1 MPEAFPGAPTPVADL
16 TPDDVARLR
25 LVSQRLVTPPRVGG
39 ADEGAGLPA
48 DPAAAVAHLLAVQGQ
63 DLPASLVAVA
73 SRTPARDA
81 AAVRAALDDGAVVRT
96 WPMRGTLHL
105 LAATDAAWTTRLLG
119 PRAARA
125 ASKRWLEMGLDD
137 AAFDRASAVAAELL
151 ADGPASRD
159 ALGEAWTAAGFEPGT
174 ATTYRLLNGLAT
186 RGELVLGPT
195 SPLGSGPSIGPSSA
209 AAGRFEQ
216 LVALAS
222 TWLPE
227 GSRPGDPSS
236 DDDVLL
242 AELAGR
248 YAAGHGPVSVAD
260 LVRWTYQTTGVA
272 KAALG
277 AAAARG
283 RLVTVTCEGRTLVGG
298 LELAGLVADLDAVR
312 ERTAGVLP
320 LAAFDEVVLGYADRS
335 ATLDPAHEVLVVPGG
350 NGVFRPVVLAD
361 GRAVGTWSRTGRHR
375 DHLSLEPFGE
385 LAPGVLDAAHEAFAQ
400 LPVPA

>member
-1 MPEAFPGAPTPVADL
+1 MPEAFPAVPAPVADL

-25 LVSQRLVTPPRVGG
+25 LVSQRLVAPPGPGG
-39 ADEGAGLPA
+39 GAGLPE

-73 SRTPARDA
+73 SRTPERDA
-81 AAVRAALDDGAVVRT
+81 DAVRAALDDGAVVRT

-105 LAATDAAWTTRLLG
+105 LAAQDAAWMTRLLG

-125 ASKRWLEMGLDD
+125 ASKRWLDAGLDD
-137 AAFDRASAVAAELL
+137 AAFDRASAVAAERL
-151 ADGPASRD
+151 AGGPASRD

-195 SPLGSGPSIGPSSA
+195 QGTGGPG
-209 AAGRFEQ
+209 GRFEQ

-227 GSRPGDPSS
+227 GSRPGDYAS
-236 DDDVLL
+236 DDPDDVLL
-242 AELAGR
+242 ADLAGR

-260 LVRWTYQTTGVA
+260 LVRWTYQTAGVA
-272 KAALG
+272 KGALA

-298 LELAGLVADLDAVR
+298 PELAGLVADLDAVR
-312 ERTAGVLP
+312 ERTAEVLL

-335 ATLDPAHEVLVVPGG
+335 AVLDPAHEVLVVPGG
-350 NGVFRPVVLAD
+350 NGVFRPVVVAD
-361 GRAVGTWSRTGRHR
+361 GRAVGTWARTGRHR
-375 DHLSLEPFGE
+375 DQLAVEPFGD
-385 LAPGVLDAAHEAFAQ
+385 LAPGVLDAAHEAFSR
-400 LPVPA
+400 LPLPE

>member
-1 MPEAFPGAPTPVADL
+1 MPEAFPGVPAPVADL

-25 LVSQRLVTPPRVGG
+25 LVSQRLVAPPGPGG
-39 ADEGAGLPA
+39 GAGLPA
-48 DPAAAVAHLLAVQGQ
+48 DPAAAVTHLLAVQGQ
-63 DLPASLVAVA
+63 DLPAALVAVA

-105 LAATDAAWTTRLLG
+105 LAAQDAAWMTRLLG

-125 ASKRWLEMGLDD
+125 ASKRWLDAGLDD
-137 AAFDRASAVAAELL
+137 AAFDRASSVAAERL
-151 ADGPASRD
+151 AGGPASRD

-195 SPLGSGPSIGPSSA
+195 SSPTASPG
-209 AAGRFEQ
+209 GRFEQ

-227 GSRPGDPSS
+227 GSRPGDGSGDDLGGDP
-236 DDDVLL
+236 DDVLL
-242 AELAGR
+242 ADLAGR

-260 LVRWTYQTTGVA
+260 LVRWTYQTAGVA
-272 KAALG
+272 KGALA

-283 RLVTVTCEGRTLVGG
+283 RLVAVTCGGRTLVGG
-298 LELAGLVADLDAVR
+298 PELARLVADLDAVR
-312 ERTAGVLP
+312 ERTAGVLL

-335 ATLDPAHEVLVVPGG
+335 AVLDPAHEVLVVPGG
-350 NGVFRPVVLAD
+350 NGVFRPVVVAD
-361 GRAVGTWSRTGRHR
+361 GRAVGTWARTGRYR
-375 DHLSLEPFGE
+375 DQLAVEPFGD
-385 LAPGVLDAAHEAFAQ
+385 LAPGVLDAAHEAFSR
-400 LPVPA
+400 LPLPA